1 MVSDGC
7 PESLQDFSVQVLMK
21 VGLETVNPNFR
32 EKEREESDY
41 SPLGQG
47 PILIQSSEVR
57 GLVQWPVAHSVGV
70 VEAHF

>member
-1 MVSDGC
+1 
-7 PESLQDFSVQVLMK
+7 MK
-21 VGLETVNPNFR
+21 VGLETMNPNSR

-41 SPLGQG
+41 FPLDQG

-57 GLVQWPVAHSVGV
+57 GLVQGPAAHSVEM